1 MCLPGWEKQQKTKQ
15 KSHRGESFISP
26 MTRWFPTVMMKQ
38 KTSWKTKALQLSQNR
53 TESTERQRSS
63 GSHPGKVTSLG
74 LAAGSCPGPSLW
86 GGGNRCTGWPVHLDG
101 PGGVSLLQGCG
112 WDNWSLVA
120 LSLLGCLTHPT
131 RSARRMGSGEL
142 HV

>member
-1 MCLPGWEKQQKTKQ
+1 
-15 KSHRGESFISP
+15 

-38 KTSWKTKALQLSQNR
+38 KMSWKTKALQLSQNR

-74 LAAGSCPGPSLW
+74 LAAGSCPGPSPW

-101 PGGVSLLQGCG
+101 PGGVSLLLGE
-112 WDNWSLVA
+112 LVA
-120 LSLLGCLTHPT
+120 RRPQPAGLLDPPDEVHPEDGKWGVARLDELANSGCC
-131 RSARRMGSGEL
+131 
-142 HV
+142 